1 MEKSHKELL
10 DEMSSLLASLKEG
23 VSALERKLSE
33 LQSSSFVYD
42 MNDIF
47 NDAEAL
53 SDGTAE
59 PAAAPAEAES
69 AVSAEPAAASAAA
82 PAEAESAEA
91 ESAEPSAAAGPDGQN
106 EEDMPEEIF
115 ESEEIFPESQDIFQG
130 GADDSGPEAHSG
142 SRQSQEAEAPA
153 EPVSPTVKDS
163 LSEKE
168 AWRKDMP
175 GQPVKDV
182 RSAVSL
188 NDRALFIHTI
198 FREDPLLFSRTV
210 TEINAMDTLEQVV
223 DYLSANFPE
232 WDMDSDLVYRFMMAV
247 RRKVR

>member
-69 AVSAEPAAASAAA
+69 AVSVEPAAASAAA
-82 PAEAESAEA
+82 AAETESAEA
-91 ESAEPSAAAGPDGQN
+91 ESAEPSAAAGSDGQN

-130 GADDSGPEAHSG
+130 GANDSGPEALSG

-153 EPVSPTVKDS
+153 EPVSPTVKDR

>member
-1 MEKSHKELL
+1 
-10 DEMSSLLASLKEG
+10 MSSLLASLKEG

-59 PAAAPAEAES
+59 PAAAPVEPAAAAAETESAEAES
-69 AVSAEPAAASAAA
+69 VA
-82 PAEAESAEA
+82 A
-91 ESAEPSAAAGPDGQN
+91 ESAEPSAAAWSDGQN

-130 GADDSGPEAHSG
+130 GADDSGPEVHSG

-153 EPVSPTVKDS
+153 EPVSPTVKDR

>member
-1 MEKSHKELL
+1 
-10 DEMSSLLASLKEG
+10 MSSLLASLKEG

-59 PAAAPAEAES
+59 PAAAPAEADS

>member
-1 MEKSHKELL
+1 
-10 DEMSSLLASLKEG
+10 MSSLLASLKEG

-91 ESAEPSAAAGPDGQN
+91 ESAEPSAAAGPDGQS

-115 ESEEIFPESQDIFQG
+115 ESEEIFPETQDIFQG

-142 SRQSQEAEAPA
+142 LRQSQEAEAPA
-153 EPVSPTVKDS
+153 EPVSPTVKDR

>member
-59 PAAAPAEAES
+59 AES
-69 AVSAEPAAASAAA
+69 AVSVEPAAASAAA
-82 PAEAESAEA
+82 AAEAESAEAESVAA

-106 EEDMPEEIF
+106 EDDMPEEIF

-130 GADDSGPEAHSG
+130 GADDSGPEALSG

-153 EPVSPTVKDS
+153 EPVSPTVKDR

>member
-1 MEKSHKELL
+1 
-10 DEMSSLLASLKEG
+10 MSSLLASLKEG

-59 PAAAPAEAES
+59 PAAA
-69 AVSAEPAAASAAA
+69 SAAA

-91 ESAEPSAAAGPDGQN
+91 ESAEPSAAAEPDGQN

-153 EPVSPTVKDS
+153 EPVSPTVKDR

>member
-59 PAAAPAEAES
+59 PAAAPVEPAAAAAETGSAEAES
-69 AVSAEPAAASAAA
+69 VA
-82 PAEAESAEA
+82 A
-91 ESAEPSAAAGPDGQN
+91 ESAEPSAAAWSDGQN

-130 GADDSGPEAHSG
+130 GADDSGPEVHSG

-153 EPVSPTVKDS
+153 EPVSPTVKDR

>member
-1 MEKSHKELL
+1 
-10 DEMSSLLASLKEG
+10 MSSLLASLKEG

-69 AVSAEPAAASAAA
+69 AVSVEPAAASAAA
-82 PAEAESAEA
+82 AAETESAEA
-91 ESAEPSAAAGPDGQN
+91 ESAEPSAAAGSDGQN

-130 GADDSGPEAHSG
+130 GADDSGPEALSG

-153 EPVSPTVKDS
+153 EPVSPTVKDR

>member
-1 MEKSHKELL
+1 
-10 DEMSSLLASLKEG
+10 MSSLLASLKEG

-59 PAAAPAEAES
+59 AES
-69 AVSAEPAAASAAA
+69 AVSVEPAAASAAA
-82 PAEAESAEA
+82 AAEAESAEAESVAA

-130 GADDSGPEAHSG
+130 GADDSGPEALSG

-153 EPVSPTVKDS
+153 EPVSPTVKDR

>member
-59 PAAAPAEAES
+59 P
-69 AVSAEPAAASAAA
+69 AAA

>member
-1 MEKSHKELL
+1 
-10 DEMSSLLASLKEG
+10 MSSLLASLKEG

-69 AVSAEPAAASAAA
+69 AVSVEPAAASAAA
-82 PAEAESAEA
+82 AAETESAEA
-91 ESAEPSAAAGPDGQN
+91 ESAEPSAAAGSDGQN

-130 GADDSGPEAHSG
+130 GANDSGPEALSG

-153 EPVSPTVKDS
+153 EPVSPTVKDR

>member
-59 PAAAPAEAES
+59 PAAAVAETESAEAES
-69 AVSAEPAAASAAA
+69 VA
-82 PAEAESAEA
+82 A
-91 ESAEPSAAAGPDGQN
+91 ESAEPSAAAGSDGQN

-153 EPVSPTVKDS
+153 EPVSPTVKDR

>member
-1 MEKSHKELL
+1 
-10 DEMSSLLASLKEG
+10 MSSLLASLKEG

-59 PAAAPAEAES
+59 PAAASAAAPAEAES

-82 PAEAESAEA
+82 AAEAESAEA

-153 EPVSPTVKDS
+153 EPVSPTVKDR